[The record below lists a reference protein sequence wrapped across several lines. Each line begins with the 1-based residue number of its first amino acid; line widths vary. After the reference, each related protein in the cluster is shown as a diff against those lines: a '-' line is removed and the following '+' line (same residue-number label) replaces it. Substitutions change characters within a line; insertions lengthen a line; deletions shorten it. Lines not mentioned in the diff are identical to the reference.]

1 MTLVIRND
9 GSGLFLFPE
18 LLLTSVPTGH
28 GVPKY
33 HPGVPRPHTSGV
45 PKNSREKCRKQPEI
59 KAKVRKIPHNLPFYK
74 GKEERKR

>member
-9 GSGLFLFPE
+9 DLGLFLFPDFI
-18 LLLTSVPTGH
+18 PTGVPSSL

-59 KAKVRKIPHNLPFYK
+59 KAKVKKIPHNLPFYK